1 MFAET
6 HDVCAACLKFEN
18 DIKQQT
24 VELDMQVQLCYIV
37 EQYFVSV
44 LIINVL
50 YRKMVKIIKMNEKKY
65 FWPSKQKTC
74 HLDTIRWAIEFYCL
88 SPSAYEHVRNSEILA
103 LPTPSTIRSYR

>member
-6 HDVCAACLKFEN
+6 RDVCAACLKFEN
-18 DIKQQT
+18 DIKQKT

-50 YRKMVKIIKMNEKKY
+50 YRKMVKIIKMDGKKY

-74 HLDTIRWAIEFYCL
+74 KYQKRYVVII
-88 SPSAYEHVRNSEILA
+88 
-103 LPTPSTIRSYR
+103 PTPYAGPSNFIVYHLWLMSMFVIPKF